1 MKGNTRKMND
11 TDKRL
16 KELCEKISSRLPQ
29 LVPSGNA
36 LTDEVS
42 EAAVYSLSG
51 GGKRLRPILM
61 QGFYELCGGRESER
75 LIDVFCT
82 IELVHTFSL
91 IHDDLPCMDDDD
103 YRRGRLSCHKAY
115 PEAIAL
121 LAGDALSVL
130 PFEIISRCAQQEVI
144 SYEASSKLTL
154 CLSRAIGIEGMIGG
168 QVIDMLAEGAQVS
181 ADTLRELHM
190 KKTCALISA
199 ACEMGC
205 ILADADSEKTAL
217 AREYAE
223 KLGLAFQIRDDIL
236 DVIGSFEEL
245 GKPVGS
251 DKDNSKSTY
260 VTLYGIDKAQQ
271 MCRELSAEAEEIL
284 NKFDQPQF
292 LIDLTRSLTERTK

>member
-1 MKGNTRKMND
+1 MNE
-11 TDKRL
+11 TDKQL
-16 KELCEKISSRLPQ
+16 KALCEKISLRLPE
-29 LVPSGNA
+29 LVPSSNA

-42 EAAVYSLSG
+42 DACVYSLSG

-61 QGFYELCGGRESER
+61 QSFYELCGGRESER
-75 LIDVFCT
+75 LLDIFCT

-130 PFEIISRCAQQEVI
+130 PFEIISRSAQQGII
-144 SYEASSKLTL
+144 SYEASSKLML

-168 QVIDMLAEGAQVS
+168 QVIDMLAEDTLVS
-181 ADTLRELHM
+181 EETLRELHM

-205 ILADADSEKTAL
+205 ILAGADGEKTAL

-223 KLGLAFQIRDDIL
+223 KLGLAFQIRDDVL

-251 DKDNSKSTY
+251 DKDNKKSTY
-260 VTLYGIDKAQQ
+260 VTLFGIEKAQQ
-271 MCRELSAEAEEIL
+271 MCRDLSAEAEEIL